1 MYFRRYRNA
10 RVEALTESVLSLVD
24 MVGRVSSHLTENTY
38 NLTFSLFVENYYDIV
53 FVYVYY

>member
-1 MYFRRYRNA
+1 MYFRRHRNA

-24 MVGRVSSHLTENTY
+24 NVGRVSSHLTENTY